1 MKRILLALLL
11 AISSLISYSQSDEF
25 TRVYTERRV
34 LDSETLDVLSSNM
47 EVTFVVFNPDGIN
60 MIRIIRG
67 EDITELYQVSEVET
81 DFNSAGDRYQSMDT
95 ITKAGEE
102 IHLAFYDQDIKGMLL
117 MFYHNDQFK
126 IVNFRNPG

>member
-34 LDSETLDVLSSNM
+34 LDPETLDVLSSTM

-60 MIRIIRG
+60 MIRVIRG
-67 EDITELYQVSEVET
+67 EDVTELYQVSEVET
-81 DFNSAGDRYQSMDT
+81 EFNEAGHRYQSMET

-102 IHLAFYDQDIKGMLL
+102 IYLTFYDQDIKGMLL
-117 MFYHNDQFK
+117 MFYHNGEFK
-126 IVNFRNPG
+126 IVNFRNPD